1 MALPSVRESKDS
13 SRLLKDS
20 ARSKIISQTESLVKL
35 SAHVWDLCC
44 IRMRK
49 NARGFA
55 MRGRAV
61 RGDKMEQHAGFRAEG
76 ILPAR
81 GYSMAEL
88 RSAAVTGRILEGRA
102 LLCDEGCN
110 LTVDLGG
117 AVGFMPREECALGV
131 AEGRVRDIAIL
142 TRVGRQV
149 CCCVTGFDGERPLL
163 SRRAVQQRVQEEFIS
178 RLCPGDVIDC
188 VVTRTAAFGA
198 FVDVGCGLPSLIP
211 IDNISVSRIAHPSD
225 RLREG
230 MSLRAVV
237 RSLEEDTGRLHSDAQ
252 GASWNLGAKRRPLC
266 AGPNGA
272 RHHPQRGKLRR
283 VCGAHAQS
291 HRACRMAGRPFGG
304 RDGGGLHQE
313 HAKRAHEIKLLIA
326 DHFPTRTP
334 PAPLR
339 YFTEASHISRWRYS
353 PEGCERVVE
362 TVFDG

>member
-1 MALPSVRESKDS
+1 
-13 SRLLKDS
+13 
-20 ARSKIISQTESLVKL
+20 
-35 SAHVWDLCC
+35 
-44 IRMRK
+44 
-49 NARGFA
+49 
-55 MRGRAV
+55 
-61 RGDKMEQHAGFRAEG
+61 MEQHAGFRAEG

-102 LLCDEGCN
+102 LMCDEGCN

-149 CCCVTGFDGERPLL
+149 CCRVTGFDGERPLL

-230 MSLRAVV
+230 MSLRARV
-237 RSLEEDTGRLHSDAQ
+237 R
-252 GASWNLGAKRRPLC
+252 
-266 AGPNGA
+266 
-272 RHHPQRGKLRR
+272 
-283 VCGAHAQS
+283 
-291 HRACRMAGRPFGG
+291 
-304 RDGGGLHQE
+304 
-313 HAKRAHEIKLLIA
+313 
-326 DHFPTRTP
+326 RTP
-334 PAPLR
+334 A
-339 YFTEASHISRWRYS
+339 
-353 PEGCERVVE
+353 GC
-362 TVFDG
+362 T

>member
-1 MALPSVRESKDS
+1 
-13 SRLLKDS
+13 
-20 ARSKIISQTESLVKL
+20 
-35 SAHVWDLCC
+35 
-44 IRMRK
+44 
-49 NARGFA
+49 
-55 MRGRAV
+55 
-61 RGDKMEQHAGFRAEG
+61 MEQHAGFRAEG

-102 LLCDEGCN
+102 LMCDEGCN

-149 CCCVTGFDGERPLL
+149 CCRVTGFDGERPLL

-237 RSLEEDTGRLHSDAQ
+237 RSREEDTGRLHLTHKELLGTWEQNAALFAPGQTVPGIIRSVESYGVFVELAPNLAGLAEVKENIYPGQ
-252 GASWNLGAKRRPLC
+252 QASVFIKSILPARMKVKLILIETFDPEPKR
-266 AGPNGA
+266 
-272 RHHPQRGKLRR
+272 PQPPEYFFTG
-283 VCGAHAQS
+283 
-291 HRACRMAGRPFGG
+291 
-304 RDGGGLHQE
+304 
-313 HAKRAHEIKLLIA
+313 
-326 DHFPTRTP
+326 DHMDQFV
-334 PAPLR
+334 
-339 YFTEASHISRWRYS
+339 YS
-353 PEGCERVVE
+353 PPQSDKYIATCF
-362 TVFDG
+362 TQ

>member
-1 MALPSVRESKDS
+1 MALPSVRESKDL

-35 SAHVWDLCC
+35 SAHVWALCC

-49 NARGFA
+49 NAHGSV
-55 MRGRAV
+55 RGRAV

-102 LLCDEGCN
+102 LMCDEGCN

-149 CCCVTGFDGERPLL
+149 CCRVTGFDGERPLL

-237 RSLEEDTGRLHSDAQ
+237 RSREEDTGRLHLTHKELLGTWEQNAALFAPGQTVPGIIRSVESY
-252 GASWNLGAKRRPLC
+252 GVFVELTPNLTGLAEWQEGLC
-266 AGPNGA
+266 VGETAVVYIKSM
-272 RHHPQRGKLRR
+272 QKE
-283 VCGAHAQS
+283 
-291 HRACRMAGRPFGG
+291 RM
-304 RDGGGLHQE
+304 
-313 HAKRAHEIKLLIA
+313 KIKLLIA

-334 PAPLR
+334 PPPLR
-339 YFTEASHISRWRYS
+339 YFTDAAHISRWRYS

-362 TVFDG
+362 TLFDA